1 MMKELK
7 WGVLSTAKIGVK
19 DVIPAIQNT
28 EGNRVVAI
36 SSRSL
41 ENAQETAHNLGIEK
55 AYGSYDDLLEDPEI
69 DVIYNPLPNHLHV
82 SYTVKALTAGK
93 HVLCEKPVA
102 INHQDAV
109 DLAKFASKHP
119 HLKVMEAFMYR
130 FHPQWAFIR
139 KIIDSGDIG
148 DIRHVHSTFT
158 YFNNQPDNIK
168 NQAELGGGSLLD
180 IGCYCVNFSRWMYQS
195 EPLKVQSEMNFD
207 PVFNTD
213 RYTSA
218 LLTFDGGGT
227 ASFLCGMQITQDQ
240 RAQIF
245 GSRGK
250 IEISIPFNDAD
261 KIQRKVTV
269 TKNSESNT
277 HFFEPCNQYELQ
289 VAAFSASIRENK
301 EVPIPLSDAIANMYV
316 ITKIFTNYL
325 K

>member
-1 MMKELK
+1 MKQDLN
-7 WGVLSTAKIGVK
+7 WGILSTAKIGTK
-19 DVIPAIQNT
+19 NVIPAIQQT

-41 ENAQETAHNLGIEK
+41 ENAQKAAKELDIEK
-55 AYGSYDDLLEDPEI
+55 AYSSYDELLEDPDI

-93 HVLCEKPVA
+93 HVLCEKPISV
-102 INHQDAV
+102 NHQDAN
-109 DLAKFASKHP
+109 DLLHFASKFP

-130 FHPQWAFIR
+130 FHPQWEFIR
-139 KIIDSGDIG
+139 KIIDAGEIG
-148 DIRHVHSTFT
+148 EVRHVHSTFT

-180 IGCYCVNFSRWMYQS
+180 IGCYCVNFSRFIFQS
-195 EPLKVQSEMNFD
+195 EPIQVQSMMNFD

-213 RYTSA
+213 RFTSA
-218 LLTFDGGGT
+218 LLTFKGGS
-227 ASFLCGMQITQDQ
+227 ASFLCGMQINQDQ
-240 RAQIF
+240 RAQIY

-261 KIQRKVTV
+261 EIQRKVTV
-269 TKNSESNT
+269 TKNGKTNT

-289 VAAFSASIRENK
+289 IAAFSNAIRENK
-301 EVPIPLSDAIANMYV
+301 EVPIPLSDAVSNMDV